1 MTGLHPNN
9 LVMAIIQ
16 GIERKGADLQVSMPA
31 LGSDLNDQQI
41 AAIANYSLQRFGN
54 PLLSV
59 DEQTVA
65 SLRRGGDAP
74 WLVVAMPYV
83 IWGGGGLL
91 LCLIVWGLV
100 VHRQRKREREIRA
113 KRIALNRRFHSR

>member
-1 MTGLHPNN
+1 MTDWSAERLARAVLSQVCEPGDPRLTR
-9 LVMAIIQ
+9 LVA
-16 GIERKGADLQVSMPA
+16 GYGAV
-31 LGSDLNDQQI
+31 
-41 AAIANYSLQRFGN
+41 AAVEA
-54 PLLSV
+54 
-59 DEQTVA
+59 
-65 SLRRGGDAP
+65 LRRGGDAP
-74 WLVVAMPYV
+74 LLVVAMPYV